1 MRRFLRPPV
10 DLAMGTTAPR
20 TGPARRRRL
29 TTLLARGAGAAIV
42 WMAGSALPASAHG
55 VGGSASSNYRTTL
68 DAVVPEPTGFAI
80 RVIEAGRRLEL
91 RYLRGEAVIVRGYD
105 GEPYLRV
112 GPDGVEENLQ
122 SPATY
127 VNRTMS
133 GTSPLPD
140 GLQPDGP
147 PRWRRSGSEPVA
159 RWHDHRTHW
168 MGVQPPD
175 AVRADPGRLLNISDW
190 ELDVVQGDTTYRAT
204 GRLDWVPGP
213 SATGPLVG
221 AAVLGSVPVALVLW
235 AGSRASRRRLATVAV
250 AALLGA
256 LIAIDVYHLLGIVT
270 EIRGGSAVA
279 RFFSVGYAS
288 IVAWVLGIAGAALA
302 LRRRSDGLYL
312 MTFAAGL
319 IALVGGMAD
328 LSSMSKSSLA
338 FAYDADLG
346 RWSIAV
352 SLGMGLG
359 VAVAAVLLTR
369 HLPRPVAPGAAG
381 DADDAT
387 APAT

>member
-1 MRRFLRPPV
+1 METRS
-10 DLAMGTTAPR
+10 PR
-20 TGPARRRRL
+20 AGHARRRRL
-29 TTLLARGAGAAIV
+29 TALLVRSAAAAMV
-42 WMAGSALPASAHG
+42 WMAGSALPAAAHG
-55 VGGSASSNYRTTL
+55 VSGTASSNYRTTL
-68 DAVVPEPTGFAI
+68 DAIAPEPTGFVI
-80 RVIEAGRRLEL
+80 EVIEAGRRLEL
-91 RYLRGEAVIVRGYD
+91 RYLRGQPVIVRGYD

-133 GTSPLPD
+133 GTAPLPD

-168 MGVQPPD
+168 MGAEPPD
-175 AVRADPGRLLNISDW
+175 AVRADPSLVLNISDW
-190 ELDVVQGDTTYRAT
+190 ELDVVQGDTVHRVT

-213 SATGPLVG
+213 SATAPLVG
-221 AAVLGSVPVALVLW
+221 ATFLGLVPVALALW
-235 AGSRASRRRLATVAV
+235 AGPRASRRRPVTVAV
-250 AALLGA
+250 AAMLGA

-270 EIRGGSAVA
+270 EIRGGSALA

-288 IVAWVLGIAGAALA
+288 IVAWLLGLAGAALA

-319 IALVGGMAD
+319 VALVGGMAD

-338 FAYDADLG
+338 FAYDPRLG

-352 SLGMGLG
+352 SLGLGLG

-369 HLPRPVAPGAAG
+369 HLPRPVAPDAPGEAGAAG
-381 DADDAT
+381 AAGAAGHTDD
-387 APAT
+387 PAT